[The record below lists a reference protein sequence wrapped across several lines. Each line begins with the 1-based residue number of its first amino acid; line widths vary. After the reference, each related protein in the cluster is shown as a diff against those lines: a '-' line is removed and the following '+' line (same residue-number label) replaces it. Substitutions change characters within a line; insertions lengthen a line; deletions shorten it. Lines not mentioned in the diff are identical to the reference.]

1 MVTEAT
7 ESPQRVRSTNR
18 VAVLTI
24 SGFIGGLMGFVLSRI
39 QAEPDS
45 FTSLSEVN
53 HHSGIWFML
62 IVVGIGAGII
72 AGNAYL
78 NGSPPTGTQLAIGAG
93 ALLVGGYLAGYI
105 AQTIYSD
112 MVDLERAFRC
122 EFESTDR
129 AIRQCYASVIRPA
142 RAVGWM
148 IAGGIAGAGVGAAF
162 QSWVRVQN
170 GVIGGAIGGL
180 LGGLVFDSIGLA
192 FESNSSTA
200 PQFVG
205 ITLIGTLIG
214 LLIGLIDTAR
224 SDKWLEVLTGEMR
237 GRQFL
242 LLDRRATIGSA
253 RSNTV
258 VLLADRQIKESH
270 LEIIQNQSSIS
281 FNCLMNEPVEL
292 NGSVTTT
299 GSLRDGDVLT
309 IGATQVRFGLRRS
322 AGVGPGPT
330 TTAPL
335 SARTADSVSSA
346 PSGTPG
352 VRPTARQAIGESD
365 GSERIGYQPP
375 PTPTPPSTTPGQTPT
390 TPRQRPRL
398 QTKPPQRPS

>member
-1 MVTEAT
+1 MVIGVTET
-7 ESPQRVRSTNR
+7 PQRVRSTNR
-18 VAVLTI
+18 VVVLTV
-24 SGFIGGLMGFVLSRI
+24 SGFIGGLMGFALSRL
-39 QAEPDS
+39 QAERDD
-45 FTSLSEVN
+45 LEILIRAN
-53 HHSGIWFML
+53 HWSGIWFML
-62 IVVGIGAGII
+62 IVVGIGAGVI

-78 NGSPPTGTQLAIGAG
+78 NGSPPAGTQIAIAAM
-93 ALLVGGYLAGYI
+93 ALVVGGYLAGYI
-105 AQTIYSD
+105 AQSIYSSMLD
-112 MVDLERAFRC
+112 FDAIAFRC
-122 EFESTDR
+122 ETRPTNR
-129 AIRQCYASVIRPA
+129 AFQECVVSAVRPA
-142 RAVGWM
+142 RAIGWM
-148 IAGGIAGAGVGAAF
+148 IAGGIAGAGIGAAF
-162 QSWVRVQN
+162 QSWVRIQN

-180 LGGLVFDSIGLA
+180 LGGLVFDSISLA
-192 FESNSSTA
+192 IESDSPAA

-224 SDKWLEVLTGEMR
+224 GDKWLEVLTGEMR

-270 LEIIQNQSSIS
+270 VEIIQNQNSIS
-281 FNCLMNEPVEL
+281 FNCLMSEPVEL
-292 NGSVTTT
+292 NGSVTTS

-322 AGVGPGPT
+322 SAAGAGPAMTAT
-330 TTAPL
+330 TSGHTYD
-335 SARTADSVSSA
+335 SAGSA

-352 VRPTARQAIGESD
+352 ARPTARQAIGESD
-365 GSERIGYQPP
+365 GGERRGYQPP
-375 PTPTPPSTTPGQTPT
+375 PPAPPSTAAGQTPT